1 MGINM
6 KCVPMIFNGEM
17 IKALLEGRKTVTRR
31 IMKPQPT
38 DSGNGYMWWPSN
50 VCQTMVNIDQI
61 MRGGFW
67 DGAASDIC
75 PLASVGDLIWV
86 RETFTPDPNADD
98 DSWDDNC
105 VSYVEWSGCGESLS
119 DIPDALKNKD
129 NVIYS
134 ASESDSSGWLWK
146 PSIHMPRWAS
156 RLTLKVTDVRIE
168 QVQSITEEQSIKEGM
183 LPAFPSS
190 LVMPYRTTF
199 MDVWDDIYGNWTD
212 NPYAWVIEF
221 EVIHQNIDE
230 HIKLLNQEINIF
242 VYTGVKEVDADHY
255 RFMSDKFAVE
265 PTKITRQKIRGRAG
279 EYTYT
284 VHFIGRE
291 PMIGVDKKSLAGR
304 ESKEPIPEG
313 CNPDWVPP
321 KDGWI
326 DDVWVPV
333 K

>member
-1 MGINM
+1 M

-17 IKALLEGRKTVTRR
+17 IEALVEGRKTVTRR

-50 VCQTMVNIDQI
+50 ICQTMVNIDKI
-61 MRGGFW
+61 IRGGFW

-86 RETFTPDPNADD
+86 RET
-98 DSWDDNC
+98 WGV
-105 VSYVEWSGCGESLS
+105 VSHSFDEDGNMVEWA
-119 DIPDALKNKD
+119 PDRPALPVRELKYGNGYHTGS
-129 NVIYS
+129 VIYRVDG
-134 ASESDSSGWLWK
+134 ETRWCNDFEEEISSWN
-146 PSIHMPRWAS
+146 PSIHMPRCAS

-190 LVMPYRTTF
+190 LIMPYRTAF

-221 EVIHQNIDE
+221 DLIRENIDK
-230 HIKLLNQEINIF
+230 HIAKLNKSIKVP
-242 VYTGVKEVDADHY
+242 VYVGVKDVDADHY
-255 RFMSDKFAVE
+255 RFVCESFEVE
-265 PTKITRQKIRGRAG
+265 PTKITRQKIRGGGYA
-279 EYTYT
+279 YT
-284 VHFIGRE
+284 VHFVGRE

-304 ESKEPIPEG
+304 ESKEPISNTY
-313 CNPDWVPP
+313 NPDWVPP

-326 DDVWVPV
+326 DDAWVPV

>member
-1 MGINM
+1 M
-6 KCVPMIFNGEM
+6 KCVPMIFNSEM
-17 IKALLEGRKTVTRR
+17 IKALVEGRKTVTRR
-31 IMKPQPT
+31 VMKPQPER
-38 DSGNGYMWWPSN
+38 SEMGYMWWPSDAH
-50 VCQTMVNIDQI
+50 QTMVNIDKVND
-61 MRGGFW
+61 GGLW
-67 DGAASDIC
+67 DGIASEMC
-75 PLASVGDLIWV
+75 PIASVGDLLWV

-119 DIPDALKNKD
+119 DIPSALKNED
-129 NVIYS
+129 NIIYC
-134 ASESDSSGWLWK
+134 ASELEGSGWLWK

-156 RLTLKVTDVRIE
+156 RFTLKVTDVRIE

-183 LPAFPSS
+183 LPASPSS
-190 LVMPYRTTF
+190 LVMPYRTSF
-199 MDVWDDIYGNWTD
+199 MDIWDDIHGNWTD

-221 EVIHQNIDE
+221 ELIRENIDKYVTKLNKS
-230 HIKLLNQEINIF
+230 IKVP

-255 RFMSDKFAVE
+255 RFVSDKFTVE
-265 PTKITRQKIRGRAG
+265 PTKITRQKLRGQKG
-279 EYTYT
+279 QYTYT

-313 CNPDWVPP
+313 YNPDWVPP

-333 K
+333 KQGD